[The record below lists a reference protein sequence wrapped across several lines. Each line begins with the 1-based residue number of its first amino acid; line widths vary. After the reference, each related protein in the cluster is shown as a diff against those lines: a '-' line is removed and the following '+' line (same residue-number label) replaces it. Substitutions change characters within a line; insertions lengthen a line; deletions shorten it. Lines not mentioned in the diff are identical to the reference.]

1 MSTKTTIGIDVS
13 KDFIDVHSL
22 SDGQYCQFGNN
33 KTGYKVLRKWLA
45 NYAVDRIV
53 YEATGAYHQALETA
67 LGVAGLPLCKVNPLQ
82 ARRFAQSRGTRAK
95 TDRVDAMMLAHM
107 GEALAPDIKPAPS
120 KIMNDLRA
128 LYVARQALVKDR
140 TAARNR
146 GKHLQLALL
155 KRQNK
160 ARLKQIKA
168 QLADIDAAIEAI
180 IREDEELSRRFDI
193 VLSIPGI
200 GSVAAF
206 ALLIDMPELGTLEPR
221 QVASLAGLA
230 PITRQSGQWRGRSFI
245 GGGRAKLR
253 NALYMPAL
261 VAIRFNPD
269 MKAKYQALTEKGKPA
284 KVAITAVMR
293 KLIILA
299 NTLIKQ
305 DRKWIKKQT

>member
-1 MSTKTTIGIDVS
+1 MSVQTTIGIDIS

-33 KTGYKVLRKWLA
+33 KTGYKVLLKWLA
-45 NYAVDRIV
+45 RYHIDRIV
-53 YEATGAYHQALETA
+53 YEATGVYHRAFETA
-67 LGVAGLPLCKVNPLQ
+67 LGTAGLPLSQVNPLQ
-82 ARRFAQSRGTRAK
+82 ARRFAQSTGTRAK
-95 TDRVDAMMLAHM
+95 TDRVDAMMLARM
-107 GEALAPDIKPAPS
+107 GVALAPDIKPAPS
-120 KIMNDLRA
+120 KTMNDLKA
-128 LYVARQALVKDR
+128 LYVARQALIKDR
-140 TAARNR
+140 TAAKNR

-155 KRQNK
+155 KRQSK
-160 ARLKQIKA
+160 ARLVQISS
-168 QLADIDAAIEAI
+168 QLATIDAAIEVI
-180 IREDEELSRRFDI
+180 IRKDEYLSRRFDI

-200 GSVAAF
+200 GPAAAF
-206 ALLIDMPELGTLEPR
+206 ALLIDMPELGELEPR
-221 QVASLAGLA
+221 QAASLAGLA

-253 NALYMPAL
+253 QALYMPAL

-269 MKAKYQALTEKGKPA
+269 MKAKYKTLTEKGKPA